1 MEKEYN
7 NICQKCKHYRSVQSS
22 TIVFTEREDICFKLG
37 IIWPCEEK
45 CEYFEKD
52 ELKEDK

>member
-7 NICQKCKHYRSVQSS
+7 NICQKCKHCHSVQSS

-37 IIWPCEEK
+37 ITWPCEEK
-45 CEYFEKD
+45 CDFFEKD